1 MGKTNQYLTFRL
13 EDEQYAVSVYSVRE
27 VLEYVPITR
36 LPQSAAYLKG
46 VINLRGMGIPVIDLR
61 TKFGM
66 PDVPI
71 TKDTSIIVLD
81 IQGREGLLITGALAD
96 SVQEVIELEDT
107 EIEPAPRFGNN
118 LSVNY
123 IQGIGKKDGKFIIIL
138 DMDKILSTDEVID
151 LSQVDTRIAEG
162 QVPEAKV

>member
-162 QVPEAKV
+162 QVPEGKV

>member
-1 MGKTNQYLTFRL
+1 MGNNNQYLTFRL
-13 EDEQYAVSVYSVRE
+13 ENEQYAVSVYSVRE

-36 LPQSAAYLKG
+36 LPQTAAYLKG

-66 PDVPI
+66 PEVPL

-81 IQGREGLLITGALAD
+81 IKAREGLLIIGALAD
-96 SVQEVIELEDT
+96 SVQEVIEMEAS

-118 LSVNY
+118 VAVEY

-138 DMDKILSTDEVID
+138 NMDKILSTDEVID
-151 LSQVDTRIAEG
+151 ISQVDTHAAQEPVTEG
-162 QVPEAKV
+162 SV

>member
-1 MGKTNQYLTFRL
+1 MGNNNQYLTFRL
-13 EDEQYAVSVYSVRE
+13 EAEQYAVSVYSVRE

-36 LPQSAAYLKG
+36 LPQTAAYLKG

-66 PDVPI
+66 PEVPI

-81 IQGREGLLITGALAD
+81 IKTREGLLIIGALAD
-96 SVQEVIELEDT
+96 SVQEVIELEAS

-118 LSVNY
+118 VAVEY

-138 DMDKILSTDEVID
+138 NMDKILSTDEVID
-151 LSQVDTRIAEG
+151 ISQVDTHAAQEP
-162 QVPEAKV
+162 VTASSA

>member
-107 EIEPAPRFGNN
+107 EISPAPRFGNN

-151 LSQVDTRIAEG
+151 LSQVDTRIAEE
-162 QVPEAKV
+162 QVPEGKV

>member
-1 MGKTNQYLTFRL
+1 MAQNNQYLTFRL

-36 LPQSAAYLKG
+36 LPQTAAYLKG
-46 VINLRGMGIPVIDLR
+46 VINLRGVGIPVIDLR

-66 PDVPI
+66 PEIPI

-81 IQGREGLLITGALAD
+81 ITGREGLLIIGALAD
-96 SVQEVIELEDT
+96 SVQEVIELEASD
-107 EIEPAPRFGNN
+107 IEPAPRFGNN
-118 LSVNY
+118 LAVEY

-138 DMDKILSTDEVID
+138 NMDKILNTDEVIEI
-151 LSQVDTRIAEG
+151 SQLDPRKTQPSVSES
-162 QVPEAKV
+162 VS

>member
-66 PDVPI
+66 SDVPI

-162 QVPEAKV
+162 QVPEGKV

>member
-1 MGKTNQYLTFRL
+1 MGNNNQYLTFRL
-13 EDEQYAVSVYSVRE
+13 ENEQYAVSVYSVRE

-36 LPQSAAYLKG
+36 LPQTAAYLKG

-66 PDVPI
+66 PEVPL

-81 IQGREGLLITGALAD
+81 IKAREGLLIIGALAD
-96 SVQEVIELEDT
+96 SVQEVIEMEAS

-118 LSVNY
+118 VAVEY

-138 DMDKILSTDEVID
+138 NMDKILSTDEVID
-151 LSQVDTRIAEG
+151 ISQVDTHVAQEPVTEG
-162 QVPEAKV
+162 SV

>member
-1 MGKTNQYLTFRL
+1 MGNNNQYLTFRL

-36 LPQSAAYLKG
+36 LPQTVAYVKG
-46 VINLRGMGIPVIDLR
+46 VINLRGMGIPVIDMR

-66 PDVPI
+66 PEVPI

-81 IQGREGLLITGALAD
+81 IKTREGLLIIGALAD
-96 SVQEVIELEDT
+96 SVQEVIELEAS

-118 LSVNY
+118 VAVEY
-123 IQGIGKKDGKFIIIL
+123 IQGIGKKNGNFIIIL
-138 DMDKILSTDEVID
+138 NMDKILSTDEVID
-151 LSQVDTRIAEG
+151 LSQVDTHAVQESVTEG
-162 QVPEAKV
+162 SV

>member
-81 IQGREGLLITGALAD
+81 IQGWEGLLITGALAD

-162 QVPEAKV
+162 QVPEGKV

>member
-46 VINLRGMGIPVIDLR
+46 VINLRGMAIPVIDLR

-162 QVPEAKV
+162 QVPEGKV

>member
-1 MGKTNQYLTFRL
+1 MGNNNQYLTFRL
-13 EDEQYAVSVYSVRE
+13 ENEQYAVSVYSVRE

-36 LPQSAAYLKG
+36 LPQTAAYLKG

-66 PDVPI
+66 PAVPL

-81 IQGREGLLITGALAD
+81 IKAREGLLIIGALAD
-96 SVQEVIELEDT
+96 SVQEVIEMEAS

-118 LSVNY
+118 VAVEY

-138 DMDKILSTDEVID
+138 NMDKILSTDEVID
-151 LSQVDTRIAEG
+151 ISQVDTHAAQEPVTEG
-162 QVPEAKV
+162 SV